1 MKERFK
7 RYLEQQFRAIR
18 PTLAAAEYR
27 EKMLKQLMDRAQEL
41 RIKGMDDED
50 LIYDMCIDELGDFG
64 ATLAAFDEQE
74 HKVANAKR
82 NALLGAVC
90 GVGAVLALVVIYL
103 IVSFLVDNSWGLTWL
118 ILVGGAFAGVIA
130 FSVVLLVKFGKA
142 KKYIAMRL
150 MPPVIIVLLCVYLF
164 LLLQLVAGVERA
176 WLTFLVM
183 VMMIAVFDGVM
194 AFITDFKFRWI
205 ELPIVIEV
213 FCVMLYVI
221 IGIAAGAAFWH
232 PGWLLCLGGVVAAIA
247 EAIAIIAN
255 RNSKKDAKEKV
266 RIKDKYTKEDESYYT
281 SWKD

>member
-1 MKERFK
+1 MKDRFK

-90 GVGAVLALVVIYL
+90 GVGAVLALVIIYL
-103 IVSFLVDNSWGLTWL
+103 IVSFLVPNSWGLTWL

-142 KKYIAMRL
+142 KKYISMRL

-164 LLLQLVAGVERA
+164 LLLQLVARVEMA

-213 FCVMLYVI
+213 LCVMLYVI

>member
-103 IVSFLVDNSWGLTWL
+103 IVSFLVPNSWGLTWL

>member
-18 PTLAAAEYR
+18 PTMAAMEYR
-27 EKMLKQLMDRAQEL
+27 EKMLRKLMDRAQEL

-90 GVGAVLALVVIYL
+90 GVGAVLALVIIYL
-103 IVSFLVDNSWGLTWL
+103 IVSFLVPNSWGLTWL

-164 LLLQLVAGVERA
+164 LLLQLVAKVEMA

-221 IGIAAGAAFWH
+221 IGIDAGAEFWH
-232 PGWLLCLGGVVAAIA
+232 PGWLLCLGGVVAAVA

>member
-90 GVGAVLALVVIYL
+90 GVGAVLALVIIYL
-103 IVSFLVDNSWGLTWL
+103 IVSFLVPNSWGLTWL

-164 LLLQLVAGVERA
+164 LLLQLVARVEMA

-221 IGIAAGAAFWH
+221 IGIDVGAAFWT

>member
-1 MKERFK
+1 M
-7 RYLEQQFRAIR
+7 
-18 PTLAAAEYR
+18 
-27 EKMLKQLMDRAQEL
+27 
-41 RIKGMDDED
+41 
-50 LIYDMCIDELGDFG
+50 
-64 ATLAAFDEQE
+64 
-74 HKVANAKR
+74 
-82 NALLGAVC
+82 
-90 GVGAVLALVVIYL
+90 LALVIIYL
-103 IVSFLVDNSWGLTWL
+103 IVSFLVPNSWGLTWL

-150 MPPVIIVLLCVYLF
+150 MPPVVIVLLCVYLF

-221 IGIAAGAAFWH
+221 IGIAAGAAFWT

>member
-90 GVGAVLALVVIYL
+90 GVGAVLALVIIYL
-103 IVSFLVDNSWGLTWL
+103 IVSFLVPNSWGLTWL

-150 MPPVIIVLLCVYLF
+150 MPPVVIVLLCVYLF

-221 IGIAAGAAFWH
+221 IGIAAGAAFWT

>member
-103 IVSFLVDNSWGLTWL
+103 IVSFLVPNSWGLTWL

-150 MPPVIIVLLCVYLF
+150 MPPVVIVLLCVYLF
-164 LLLQLVAGVERA
+164 LLLQLVAEVDRA

>member
-103 IVSFLVDNSWGLTWL
+103 IVSFLVPNSWGLTWL

-164 LLLQLVAGVERA
+164 LLLQLVAGVEMA

-221 IGIAAGAAFWH
+221 IGIDMGAAFWH

>member
-103 IVSFLVDNSWGLTWL
+103 IVSFLVPNSWGLTWL

-221 IGIAAGAAFWH
+221 IGIAAGAAFWT

>member
-103 IVSFLVDNSWGLTWL
+103 IVSFLVPNSWGLTWL

-164 LLLQLVAGVERA
+164 LLLQLVAEVEMA

-221 IGIAAGAAFWH
+221 IGIAVGAAFWH

>member
-41 RIKGMDDED
+41 CIKGMDDED

-103 IVSFLVDNSWGLTWL
+103 IVSFLVPNSWGLTWL

-150 MPPVIIVLLCVYLF
+150 MPPVVIVLLCVYLF

-221 IGIAAGAAFWH
+221 IGIAAGSAFWH

>member
-103 IVSFLVDNSWGLTWL
+103 IVSFLVPNSWGLTWL

-164 LLLQLVAGVERA
+164 LLLQLVAGVEMA

-221 IGIAAGAAFWH
+221 IGIAVGAAFWH
-232 PGWLLCLGGVVAAIA
+232 PGWLLCLGGVVAAVA

>member
-103 IVSFLVDNSWGLTWL
+103 IVSFLVPNSWGLTWL

-221 IGIAAGAAFWH
+221 IGIAAGSAFWH

>member
-103 IVSFLVDNSWGLTWL
+103 IVSFLVPNSWGLTWL

-150 MPPVIIVLLCVYLF
+150 MPPVVIVLLCVYLF

-221 IGIAAGAAFWH
+221 IGIAAGAAFWT

>member
-64 ATLAAFDEQE
+64 ATLVAFDEQE
-74 HKVANAKR
+74 HKIANAKR

-103 IVSFLVDNSWGLTWL
+103 IVSFLVDDSWGLTWL

-150 MPPVIIVLLCVYLF
+150 MPPVVIVLLCVYLF

-221 IGIAAGAAFWH
+221 IGIAAGSAFWT

>member
-1 MKERFK
+1 MKDRFK

-103 IVSFLVDNSWGLTWL
+103 IVSFLVPNSWGLTWL

-164 LLLQLVAGVERA
+164 LLLQLVAGVEMA

-221 IGIAAGAAFWH
+221 IGIAVGAAFWH

>member
-90 GVGAVLALVVIYL
+90 GVGAVLALVVSYL
-103 IVSFLVDNSWGLTWL
+103 IVSFLVPNSWGLTWL

-164 LLLQLVAGVERA
+164 LLLQLVAEVEMA

-221 IGIAAGAAFWH
+221 IGIAVGAAFWH

>member
-1 MKERFK
+1 MKDRFK

-90 GVGAVLALVVIYL
+90 GVGAVLALVIIYL
-103 IVSFLVDNSWGLTWL
+103 IVSFLVPNSWGLTWL

-164 LLLQLVAGVERA
+164 LLLQLVAKVEMA

-221 IGIAAGAAFWH
+221 IGIDAGAEFWH
-232 PGWLLCLGGVVAAIA
+232 PGWLLCLGGVVAAVA

>member
-103 IVSFLVDNSWGLTWL
+103 IVSFLVPNSWGLTWL

-150 MPPVIIVLLCVYLF
+150 MPPVVIVLLCVYLF

-221 IGIAAGAAFWH
+221 IGIAAGSAFWH

>member
-1 MKERFK
+1 MKDRFK

-103 IVSFLVDNSWGLTWL
+103 IVSFLVPNSWGLTWL

-164 LLLQLVAGVERA
+164 LLLQLVAGVEMA

-221 IGIAAGAAFWH
+221 IGIAVGAAFWH
-232 PGWLLCLGGVVAAIA
+232 PGWLLCLGGVVAAVA

>member
-221 IGIAAGAAFWH
+221 IGIAVGAAFWH

>member
-1 MKERFK
+1 MKDRFK

-90 GVGAVLALVVIYL
+90 GVGAVLALVIIYL
-103 IVSFLVDNSWGLTWL
+103 IVSFLVPNSWGLTWL

-164 LLLQLVAGVERA
+164 LLLQLVAGVEMA

-221 IGIAAGAAFWH
+221 IGIDAGAEFWH

-266 RIKDKYTKEDESYYT
+266 RIRDKYTKEDESYYT

>member
-103 IVSFLVDNSWGLTWL
+103 IVSFLVPNSWGLTWL
-118 ILVGGAFAGVIA
+118 ILEGGAFA
-130 FSVVLLVKFGKA
+130 
-142 KKYIAMRL
+142 
-150 MPPVIIVLLCVYLF
+150 
-164 LLLQLVAGVERA
+164 
-176 WLTFLVM
+176 
-183 VMMIAVFDGVM
+183 
-194 AFITDFKFRWI
+194 
-205 ELPIVIEV
+205 
-213 FCVMLYVI
+213 
-221 IGIAAGAAFWH
+221 
-232 PGWLLCLGGVVAAIA
+232 
-247 EAIAIIAN
+247 
-255 RNSKKDAKEKV
+255 
-266 RIKDKYTKEDESYYT
+266 
-281 SWKD
+281 

>member
-103 IVSFLVDNSWGLTWL
+103 IVSFLVPNSWGLTWL

-150 MPPVIIVLLCVYLF
+150 MPPVVIVLLCVYLF
-164 LLLQLVAGVERA
+164 LLLQLVAGVEMA

>member
-1 MKERFK
+1 MKDRFK

-103 IVSFLVDNSWGLTWL
+103 IVSFLVPNSWGLTWL

-164 LLLQLVAGVERA
+164 LLLQLVARVEMA

>member
-103 IVSFLVDNSWGLTWL
+103 IVSFLVPNSWGLTWL

-164 LLLQLVAGVERA
+164 LLLQLVARVEMA

-221 IGIAAGAAFWH
+221 IGIAVGAEFWH

>member
-103 IVSFLVDNSWGLTWL
+103 IVSFLVPNSWGLTWL

-150 MPPVIIVLLCVYLF
+150 MPPVVIVLLCVYLF
-164 LLLQLVAGVERA
+164 LLLQLVAEVEMA

-221 IGIAAGAAFWH
+221 IGIAVGAAFWH
-232 PGWLLCLGGVVAAIA
+232 PGWLLCLGGVVAAVA

>member
-103 IVSFLVDNSWGLTWL
+103 IVSFLVPNSWGLTWL

-164 LLLQLVAGVERA
+164 LLLQLVAEVEMA

-221 IGIAAGAAFWH
+221 IGIAAGSAFWH

>member
-50 LIYDMCIDELGDFG
+50 LIYDICIEELGDFG

-74 HKVANAKR
+74 HKVANTKR
-82 NALLGAVC
+82 NAVLGAVC
-90 GVGAVLALVVIYL
+90 GVGAALALVIVYL
-103 IVSFLVDNSWGLTWL
+103 IVSLLVPNSWGLTWL
-118 ILVGGAFAGVIA
+118 ILVGGAFAAVIA
-130 FSVVLLVKFGKA
+130 VAVVLLVKFGKA

-150 MPPVIIVLLCVYLF
+150 MPPVVIVLLCVYLF
-164 LLLQLVAGVERA
+164 LLLQLVGAVPMA
-176 WLTFLVM
+176 WLVFLAM
-183 VMMIAVFDGVM
+183 VIMIAAFDGVL
-194 AFITDFKFRWI
+194 AFITEFKFRWI
-205 ELPIVIEV
+205 ELPIVIEIV
-213 FCVMLYVI
+213 CVMVYVI
-221 IGIAAGAAFWH
+221 VGIVVPSGFWH

-247 EAIAIIAN
+247 EAIVLIAT
-255 RNSKKDAKEKV
+255 RNVKKDKKEKV
-266 RIKDKYTKEDESYYT
+266 RITDKYTKEDESYYT